1 MGHAAPKARPEK
13 VPTADVRAYDF
24 YLRGRHFFHQFRR
37 RGLDLA
43 GEMFAHAIAI
53 DPRYARAY
61 ARHRRLLRL
70 PLRVLVI

>member
-61 ARHRRLLRL
+61 AGIADCCAFLY
-70 PLRVLVI
+70 VYW